1 MCNGNNAT
9 KPIKRIRV
17 VWVTAFKIASR
28 TMQKILNIIS
38 VISFV
43 LVAAITGGGVFG
55 YLWITNEDNQ
65 KMLQDKAMEKV
76 MGAIKIPG
84 LSGPALPT
92 GALTPGQQKNEEKK
106 ALKFSN
112 PF

>member
-1 MCNGNNAT
+1 
-9 KPIKRIRV
+9 
-17 VWVTAFKIASR
+17 
-28 TMQKILNIIS
+28 MQKILNIIS
-38 VISFV
+38 VVSFL
-43 LVAAITGGGVFG
+43 LVAGLTGGTVFG
-55 YLWITNEDNQ
+55 YLWITNENNQ

-76 MGAIKIPG
+76 MGAVKLPG

-106 ALKFSN
+106 AMKFSN

>member
-1 MCNGNNAT
+1 
-9 KPIKRIRV
+9 
-17 VWVTAFKIASR
+17 
-28 TMQKILNIIS
+28 MQKILNIIS

-76 MGAIKIPG
+76 MGAIEIPG

>member
-1 MCNGNNAT
+1 MQ
-9 KPIKRIRV
+9 RIFN
-17 VWVTAFKIASR
+17 T
-28 TMQKILNIIS
+28 IS
-38 VISFV
+38 AISFLLV
-43 LVAAITGGGVFG
+43 LGITGGGVFG

-92 GALTPGQQKNEEKK
+92 GALTPAQQKNEEKK
-106 ALKFSN
+106 VMQFSN

>member
-1 MCNGNNAT
+1 
-9 KPIKRIRV
+9 
-17 VWVTAFKIASR
+17 
-28 TMQKILNIIS
+28 MQKILNVIS

-92 GALTPGQQKNEEKK
+92 GLLTPGQQKNEEKK

>member
-1 MCNGNNAT
+1 
-9 KPIKRIRV
+9 
-17 VWVTAFKIASR
+17 
-28 TMQKILNIIS
+28 MQKILNIIS

-76 MGAIKIPG
+76 MGAIKLPG

-92 GALTPGQQKNEEKK
+92 GALTSGQQKNEEKK
-106 ALKFSN
+106 AFGLPKF
-112 PF
+112 

>member
-1 MCNGNNAT
+1 
-9 KPIKRIRV
+9 
-17 VWVTAFKIASR
+17 
-28 TMQKILNIIS
+28 MQKILNIIS

-76 MGAIKIPG
+76 MGAINIPG

-92 GALTPGQQKNEEKK
+92 GALSTAQQKNEEKK
-106 ALKFSN
+106 AMKFSN